1 MRIPLSIRRSFFQ
14 CPFLQIT
21 HTLVLLKLP
30 DKNTLTDQYVIVGY
44 TVPFFFCFALSL
56 SSVPRYE
63 FEFSLSPYNSQ
74 TKISSHL
81 FRELSPAACS
91 SVPRDITLA
100 IVDKAT
106 LAVQHKRHLV
116 APLCRKKAFPI
127 LILWVGGQA
136 ATARSAYKSFTQR
149 IFHQPAHP
157 RKQISMSNTHQQQVA
172 VYKKKKL
179 NESVVHPCTLPRNQI
194 NVKRLT
200 FNLACSKRLFWAI
213 SVSK

>member
-1 MRIPLSIRRSFFQ
+1 MSIFTNHTHASPFETSRQKHSYRSMRNSRLH
-14 CPFLQIT
+14 CPFF
-21 HTLVLLKLP
+21 LL
-30 DKNTLTDQYVIVGY
+30 
-44 TVPFFFCFALSL
+44 FCSLSL

-81 FRELSPAACS
+81 FRELSPAALS

-116 APLCRKKAFPI
+116 APLCRKKSFPI

-172 VYKKKKL
+172 VYKKKKM
-179 NESVVHPCTLPRNQI
+179 N
-194 NVKRLT
+194 RLSI
-200 FNLACSKRLFWAI
+200 LARCQEIKST
-213 SVSK
+213 